1 MHRQAELVVTASVI
15 NKTEVDVY
23 IGITRAKK
31 QVILVSHRRAQA
43 QAIRMNVIAKRN
55 AQLGRKII
63 ASINKIKSRAD

>member
-31 QVILVSHRRAQA
+31 KVILVSHRRA

-55 AQLGRKII
+55 TQLGRKII

>member
-1 MHRQAELVVTASVI
+1 MHRQAELDVTASVI

-31 QVILVSHRRAQA
+31 KVILVSHRRA

-55 AQLGRKII
+55 TQLGRKII